1 MKSILVGEHRGR
13 KLYYL
18 PESKS
23 LAEDGALLNASGQIK
38 IINFW
43 KFARTKTNID
53 KILNTNFHDFFWNG
67 DNGKSKKLWQE
78 TFITKIANLENEKIS
93 LTFLQNKNSARKN
106 KLNQMSNRCLD
117 FKINLNSQTIEEKS
131 LRKIGRRIGRAL
143 TPKRRKLVGRRAM
156 SRIVGEQNPLER
168 LDADGD
174 GLIFD
179 GTWREMPAPRKLQ
192 GLRSENTEPS
202 VLQQPVTATTSVNAS
217 NPGALNLP
225 NLGQPQVGRLIQ
237 TVERLPRVG
246 GERETGK
253 QIQEWFREKL
263 LAGINIV
270 QISKK
275 LKARNQEI
283 LNAFGVTD
291 IKTVKEAEDL
301 LSKIYPN
308 YISQSDKKHR
318 RSASAL
324 LDKTYFEFLWYDSN
338 GFLKDENSE
347 LLSWEKD
354 LLLSHLGLILLSPEA
369 GKHNFNLVS
378 ATMSY
383 KATKIFTEILYDGLT
398 QGKSIDEIV
407 NSPRVPDFI
416 KAQIVSAKS
425 KTEFIPV
432 LEMLPNGSPQVRF
445 LNKEDFKEAI
455 RLNPNLL
462 SLIQSLPRSGAPRK
476 AFIEQLLRPL
486 HENLGKPT
494 EDSRN
499 LGFVGFTRDG
509 QEVLLNSDFLPVA
522 RKTPNMKTSNK
533 KTIIQ
538 MYRDPSTDG
547 QIRRNIPGMSM
558 SGTAIFETY
567 FEQDNIS
574 KRIIIAAQLD
584 ELNNRTRRTKLNE
597 IFQKTRDTLTQL
609 NKKQQ
614 RKTGS
619 AEAIAEIAEAIKE
632 REMQLQELENE
643 AKKIDEDSWA
653 KDINELL
660 ENLINLSAAATN
672 FHEGGHVLDK
682 VAMENDKMPKIK
694 QAISDRIIELRTKK
708 TPLTEAEEAELS
720 ILEQPISD
728 FTEKNFEA
736 WYYFRQHIKS
746 SDEEILGRLQETETE
761 LVISGLFQLFNNLAT
776 PANISEDP
784 RRFDITN
791 QLLRRKNVV
800 MDIVEKLKQNLQNRD
815 PQIAASARNSLDEI
829 IKAHAHKLDEIIID
843 PKTGSPIKISKDK
856 IDQIKNENEI
866 IIRTIS
872 QLNMQDTAKLIS
884 RLRELVPK
892 EGDFTLRSL
901 LILTARKQLLSRNN
915 FSREVG
921 ESYRTPYNSGL
932 GLGTDIQDPRAKV
945 ERNPDP
951 YDIDFEHVVPKI
963 AEQGFPQVFDD
974 ELNEALIRAI
984 RAYSISHLGHYAEII
999 PIDPLTQKPKQL
1011 ADLPRLQPDEDAPR
1025 TLAINS
1031 ARYAVSVLLKTFKRL
1046 NFDNQTT
1053 KNNTVSSFL
1062 ESMPNLGMINLYKL
1076 FSENQS
1082 LNQKAKQYSFA
1093 EIYNSL
1099 SPDEKIMFR
1108 EAIRADSL
1116 QLVSEM
1122 ARSRPEMMQVWLKF
1136 LKQDLLTILAD
1147 GTNPMN
1153 NVPVMTAF
1161 MAIQSKLQDLTKRFI
1176 SEGFD
1181 ESFLEELI
1189 LELKK
1194 TNLKISPQIVEQ
1206 IRNFKNNPYLMD
1218 IKQKMVEVI
1227 NANHGDEFNW
1237 DDLSPEEI
1245 DAIVQM
1251 VQRWGNDMG
1260 KRSYALHDYRQL
1272 LNPARAALH
1281 RLAQL
1286 GFRQQYAE
1294 IPSEI
1299 NLVIETGI
1307 PFLLGDRQLTSSEKS
1322 ALTKLVKWMRPNE
1335 KIAPEIKSLY
1345 LDRGNKW
1352 LL

>member
-1 MKSILVGEHRGR
+1 
-13 KLYYL
+13 
-18 PESKS
+18 
-23 LAEDGALLNASGQIK
+23 
-38 IINFW
+38 
-43 KFARTKTNID
+43 
-53 KILNTNFHDFFWNG
+53 
-67 DNGKSKKLWQE
+67 
-78 TFITKIANLENEKIS
+78 
-93 LTFLQNKNSARKN
+93 
-106 KLNQMSNRCLD
+106 
-117 FKINLNSQTIEEKS
+117 
-131 LRKIGRRIGRAL
+131 
-143 TPKRRKLVGRRAM
+143 M
-156 SRIVGEQNPLER
+156 SRIFGEQNPLER

-192 GLRSENTEPS
+192 GLRSENTKPP
-202 VLQQPVTATTSVNAS
+202 VLQQPVTANTPV
-217 NPGALNLP
+217 NLP
-225 NLGQPQVGRLIQ
+225 NLGVPQVGRLIQ

-275 LKARNQEI
+275 LKTRNQEI
-283 LNAFGVTD
+283 LTAFGVSD
-291 IKTVKEAEDL
+291 IKTVREAEDL

-318 RSASAL
+318 REASAL
-324 LDKTYFEFLWYDSN
+324 LDKTFFEFLWYDSN

-354 LLLSHLGLILLSPEA
+354 LLLSHLGLVLLSPEV

-383 KATKIFTEILYDGLT
+383 KATKIFTEILYDGLS
-398 QGKSIDEIV
+398 QGKSIDEIIS
-407 NSPRVPDFI
+407 SPRVPDFI
-416 KAQIVSAKS
+416 KAQIASTKS
-425 KTEFIPV
+425 KIEFIPV
-432 LEMLPNGSPQVRF
+432 LQMLPNGVPQLQL
-445 LNKEDFKEAI
+445 LNQEDFKEAI

-462 SLIQSLPRSGAPRK
+462 SLMQSLPRSGSQK
-476 AFIEQLLRPL
+476 QELIESLLLVL
-486 HENLGKPT
+486 HQNLGRPT
-494 EDSRN
+494 QEAN
-499 LGFVGFTRDG
+499 NAGFVGFTRDG
-509 QEVLLNSDFLPVA
+509 QDVLLNSDFLPVA
-522 RKTPNMKTSNK
+522 RKTPNMRTGNK

-547 QIRRNIPGMSM
+547 QIRRNIPGMSTNRP
-558 SGTAIFETY
+558 GIFETY

-574 KRIIIAAQLD
+574 RRILIAAQLD
-584 ELNNRTRRTKLNE
+584 ELNNRARRTKLNE
-597 IFQKTRDTLTQL
+597 IFQKTRDTLAQL
-609 NKKQQ
+609 NKKQK
-614 RKTGS
+614 RKTGN
-619 AEAIAEIAEAIKE
+619 AEAVAEIAEALKE

-653 KDINELL
+653 KDINELK

-682 VAMENDKMPKIK
+682 VAMENDKMLKIK
-694 QAISDRIIELRTKK
+694 QAMLDRVIELRTQK
-708 TPLTEAEEAELS
+708 TPLTKSEEAELS
-720 ILEQPISD
+720 LLEQPISD

-736 WYYFRQHIKS
+736 WYYFRQHTKS

-776 PANISEDP
+776 PADISEDP

-800 MDIVEKLKQNLQNRD
+800 TDLVEKLKQNLQNRD

-829 IKAHAHKLDEIIID
+829 IKAHTHKLDEIIVD

-866 IIRTIS
+866 IIRAIS
-872 QLNMQDTAKLIS
+872 QLNIQDSAKLIS

-901 LILTARKQLLSRNN
+901 LVLSARKQLLSRSG

-921 ESYRTPYNSGL
+921 ENFRTPYNSGL
-932 GLGTDIQDPRAKV
+932 GLGTDIEDPRAEV
-945 ERNPDP
+945 TPNIDP
-951 YDIDFEHVVPKI
+951 YDIDFEHVVPII

-984 RAYSISHLGHYAEII
+984 RAYGISHLGHYAEII

-1011 ADLPRLQPDEDAPR
+1011 ASLPQLQPNQDAPR
-1025 TLAINS
+1025 TLTVNS

-1046 NFDNQTT
+1046 NFDNQ
-1053 KNNTVSSFL
+1053 KSRNNTVSSFL
-1062 ESMPNLGMINLYKL
+1062 ESMPNLGMINLHKL
-1076 FSENQS
+1076 FSENKS
-1082 LNQKAKQYSFA
+1082 LNEKTKQYSFA
-1093 EIYNSL
+1093 EIYKSL
-1099 SPDEKIMFR
+1099 SPEEKTMFR

-1122 ARSRPEMMQVWLKF
+1122 TRSRPEIIQVWLKF
-1136 LKQDLLTILAD
+1136 LQEDLLAILSG

-1153 NVPVMTAF
+1153 NAPVITAF
-1161 MAIQSKLQDLTKRFI
+1161 ITIQSKLEDLTKRFV

-1194 TNLKISPQIVEQ
+1194 TNLRISPQAIEQ
-1206 IRNFKNNPYLMD
+1206 IRDFKNNPYLMNM
-1218 IKQKMVEVI
+1218 KQKMIEII
-1227 NANHGDEFNW
+1227 NSNHGSEFNW

-1245 DAIVQM
+1245 DSIVQM

-1260 KRSYALHDYRQL
+1260 KRSYALHDYRKL
-1272 LNPARAALH
+1272 LSPERAAMH

-1286 GFRQQYAE
+1286 GSRQQYAE

-1307 PFLLGDRQLTSSEKS
+1307 PFLLGNRELTSSEKS
-1322 ALTKLVKWMRPNE
+1322 ALTKLIKWMRPNE

-1352 LL
+1352 LF